1 MFGRD
6 RKDRSDR
13 SSQSRFTSDDRTYSM
28 NDRNYDPVY
37 NQRSDSGR
45 EERDRSYGR
54 GESDGLYG
62 GSGYDRSER
71 SGSSER
77 SERFAGSR
85 GYRGYEDYPG
95 TRQGRKDFGSFEQD
109 RDRDM
114 DYRPS
119 DRGESSSDYREYGSY
134 RGEYSNEPQQRNSYM
149 GRPGLTGA
157 NANARFSSPSSQG
170 YRSYQDYGSS
180 SSAMGR
186 SWSGTDDGAS
196 QGYGAS
202 QGSYGTSRD
211 MNYGY
216 QSQDPQYRTQ
226 ADYRGQESR
235 GHSGKGPKGYKRSDE
250 KIHDEVCDLLTT
262 HYDIDASELEVEVK
276 EGVVTLGGAVES
288 RRIKRLAED
297 LVADMNGVKDVRNQI
312 KVLSHDSRLL
322 DTSSDKSSAYRASNS
337 STDST
342 LGSSSA
348 SRSTKSSSTNTSST
362 PNRQ

>member
-37 NQRSDSGR
+37 NQRGESRR
-45 EERDRSYGR
+45 EERDRGYDR
-54 GESDGLYG
+54 GDADGLYG
-62 GSGYDRSER
+62 GGGYDRSER

-77 SERFAGSR
+77 GERFAGSR

-95 TRQGRKDFGSFEQD
+95 TRQGRKDFGSFEHD

-119 DRGESSSDYREYGSY
+119 DRSESSSDYSEYGSY

-157 NANARFSSPSSQG
+157 NANGRFSSPSSQG
-170 YRSYQDYGSS
+170 YRPYQDYGYS

-202 QGSYGTSRD
+202 QGAYGA
-211 MNYGY
+211 G
-216 QSQDPQYRTQ
+216 
-226 ADYRGQESR
+226 RGSESTR

-250 KIHDEVCDLLTT
+250 KIHDEICDLLTT

-288 RRIKRLAED
+288 RRTKRLAED

-322 DTSSDKSSAYRASNS
+322 DTSSDKSSSYRTSAN

-342 LGSSSA
+342 LNAS
-348 SRSTKSSSTNTSST
+348 SRSGKTGTTASSNSSTTSS
-362 PNRQ
+362 NRQ

>member
-37 NQRSDSGR
+37 NQRGESRR
-45 EERDRSYGR
+45 EERERDYNR

-62 GSGYDRSER
+62 GGGYGAGGYERSER
-71 SGSSER
+71 G
-77 SERFAGSR
+77 ERFAGSR

-95 TRQGRKDFGSFEQD
+95 TRQGRKDFGSFEHD

-119 DRGESSSDYREYGSY
+119 DNS
-134 RGEYSNEPQQRNSYM
+134 EYSSEPQERNSYM
-149 GRPGLTGA
+149 GRPGLNGG

-170 YRSYQDYGSS
+170 YRPYQDYGYS

-202 QGSYGTSRD
+202 QGSYNAGRRELTRG
-211 MNYGY
+211 YGY
-216 QSQDPQYRTQ
+216 QSQDL
-226 ADYRGQESR
+226 QESR
-235 GHSGKGPKGYKRSDE
+235 GHAGKGPKGYKRSDE
-250 KIHDEVCDLLTT
+250 KIHDEICDLLTT

-312 KVLSHDSRLL
+312 KVLSHDSRLI
-322 DTSSDKSSAYRASNS
+322 DTSSDKSSSYRASAN

-342 LGSSSA
+342 LNTST
-348 SRSTKSSSTNTSST
+348 SRSGKTGTTASSNSSTTSS
-362 PNRQ
+362 NRQ